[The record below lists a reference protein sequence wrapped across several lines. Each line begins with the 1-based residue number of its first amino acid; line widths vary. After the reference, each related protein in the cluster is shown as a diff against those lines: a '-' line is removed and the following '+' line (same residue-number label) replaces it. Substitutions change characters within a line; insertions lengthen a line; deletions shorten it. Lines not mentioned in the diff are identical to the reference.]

1 VLGQLVQQV
10 RQAIMVTEG
19 VMDYSKLSDF
29 EINKLV
35 AESSSVDSCVR
46 VNFSGDA
53 IGGSAEKWLCRNEGL
68 TKFDP
73 CNNSADAW
81 PIITEHM
88 IAIIPS
94 NLKDGRWAAHIN
106 EWDFAAS
113 HENPLRAAMTAF
125 LKMQEAANV
134 PANST
139 GPDIR

>member
-1 VLGQLVQQV
+1 
-10 RQAIMVTEG
+10 
-19 VMDYSKLSDF
+19 MDYSKLSDQ

-35 AESSSVDSCVR
+35 AFALGCREVVPDIFMDDAR
-46 VNFSGDA
+46 RYEFDKPKNKSG
-53 IGGSAEKWLCRNEGL
+53 N
-68 TKFDP
+68 KFYFGP
-73 CNNSADAW
+73 CNDVADAW

-125 LKMQEAANV
+125 LKMQESANV
-134 PANST
+134 PANPA